1 MKYILIKKKYG
12 NDNANLSDIL
22 REYLESNYNIEPGE
36 NTIIIDDCKV
46 QYSFSNNKDDNRC
59 FFTLSSDE
67 RIYSNAKC
75 LEYIL
80 EDIKRSGLLPYFHFL
95 KVYDG
100 LSEYYC
106 KKLYPLYAAYE
117 RKVRYMILLMV
128 TRSYGD
134 KWIDNTIDDD
144 TKTSISEKARS
155 GFSNINMDE
164 VLEYFDLAELEN
176 YLFLP
181 PKVDTNNYLHNE
193 LTDEKMESLDKDKIC
208 SLIRRVNGISR
219 ATVDPMFDERQFD
232 LVMFDEVSMAYVPQV
247 IAAAALAREKFM
259 CVGDFKQLAPISQ
272 NQAARI
278 LQVDI
283 FSYLR
288 IVDEKGN
295 MFWHPW
301 LVMLNEQRRMAPAI
315 SEFPSKFIYK
325 GLLKDNSVVLTGQNK
340 KKNDVVINKQPLAK
354 DALNL
359 VDMAGTYCAADKN
372 TDGSRFNILSAVIS
386 FSTAVNA
393 QNNNIDDVGIITPYA
408 AQVRLIRAML
418 RDYYAKDIP
427 SIRCATVHQFQGTE
441 SDVIVFDAVESYPKG
456 AVGYLMGKEPNQV
469 TRLIN
474 VAITRGK
481 GKVIVVANARFW
493 ENIFKGRNHVFYRLL
508 QHIKNKNHQV
518 VEYQDKTLQPYVESI
533 NPGKVVDIFVDEQDA
548 IAKFEQD
555 MLKAK
560 WKVVI
565 SLPSGA
571 LRETENQVFKLIDD
585 ADSRG
590 VDILMKSN
598 DYASLP
604 QHWKNYCRGTE
615 NATFPLIIIDD
626 EVSWYGLPTANWKF
640 DVDKTTSLKTVVYM
654 MVRFKGKNTVEMLKA
669 LTDIETVAIGVN
681 TRKLLKKDNNMVTH
695 PMASSSGV
703 VVPDDGKSAYGL
715 AGFVE
720 EKEFC
725 PACKSHM
732 VLTKNARGTAYLKCS
747 NKACKETK
755 YLTVDLMNWYISS
768 HNVGCPK
775 HDGGELKG
783 RLGKYGPY
791 VTCTCGHTLK
801 PHDI

>member
-1 MKYILIKKKYG
+1 MRDQKLYESVGKYIDKY
-12 NDNANLSDIL
+12 
-22 REYLESNYNIEPGE
+22 Y
-36 NTIIIDDCKV
+36 IDKPD
-46 QYSFSNNKDDNRC
+46 
-59 FFTLSSDE
+59 
-67 RIYSNAKC
+67 
-75 LEYIL
+75 
-80 EDIKRSGLLPYFHFL
+80 DIK
-95 KVYDG
+95 
-100 LSEYYC
+100 
-106 KKLYPLYAAYE
+106 
-117 RKVRYMILLMV
+117 
-128 TRSYGD
+128 
-134 KWIDNTIDDD
+134 
-144 TKTSISEKARS
+144 
-155 GFSNINMDE
+155 
-164 VLEYFDLAELEN
+164 
-176 YLFLP
+176 
-181 PKVDTNNYLHNE
+181 
-193 LTDEKMESLDKDKIC
+193 LDKEMKSI
-208 SLIRRVNGISR
+208 
-219 ATVDPMFDERQFD
+219 FDR
-232 LVMFDEVSMAYVPQV
+232 
-247 IAAAALAREKFM
+247 
-259 CVGDFKQLAPISQ
+259 
-272 NQAARI
+272 
-278 LQVDI
+278 
-283 FSYLR
+283 
-288 IVDEKGN
+288 
-295 MFWHPW
+295 
-301 LVMLNEQRRMAPAI
+301 I
-315 SEFPSKFIYK
+315 SEFR
-325 GLLKDNSVVLTGQNK
+325 K
-340 KKNDVVINKQPLAK
+340 KKATKK
-354 DALNL
+354 CDAEE
-359 VDMAGTYCAADKN
+359 D
-372 TDGSRFNILSAVIS
+372 TDIE
-386 FSTAVNA
+386 
-393 QNNNIDDVGIITPYA
+393 ID
-408 AQVRLIRAML
+408 
-418 RDYYAKDIP
+418 
-427 SIRCATVHQFQGTE
+427 E
-441 SDVIVFDAVESYPKG
+441 SAVESFDVESMQKTKATDSMSSTLATNRNIESLIGQMDETFSQRLLRLIDERGMTDSEAYNKAYVDRRHFSKIRKDVNYTPNKKTVLAFAIALELSIDEAKDLLNSAGFAFSRSSKTDIIVAYFLQNKIYDMFEIKG

-565 SLPSGA
+565 SLPSGE
-571 LRETENQVFKLIDD
+571 LRETENQIFKLIDD

-626 EVSWYGLPTANWKF
+626 EVAWYGLPTANWKF

-669 LTDIETVAIGVN
+669 LTDIEAVAIGVN
-681 TRKLLKKDNNMVTH
+681 TKKLLKKDNNMVTH
-695 PMASSSGV
+695 PMASSSGA